1 MRRRIYILSI
11 QFSMKPLLIIL
22 SLICLAGCK
31 KTIEKKA
38 ENAIMKAMTDGQWVI
53 TSFISDG
60 SNITTDFSTYRFQY
74 FSNYTVN
81 AIKSGTVEATGNW
94 DGDASA
100 MNIIANFPNVTDPL
114 LLLNGTWHITDN
126 SWTYVEAT
134 MTVGNTIRSLR
145 LDKQ

>member
-1 MRRRIYILSI
+1 MRRRIYILSM

-134 MTVGNTIRSLR
+134 QTNGTEVKTLR

>member
-1 MRRRIYILSI
+1 
-11 QFSMKPLLIIL
+11 MKPLLIIL

-38 ENAIMKAMTDGQWVI
+38 ENAILKAMTDGQWAI

-60 SNITTDFSTYRFQY
+60 SNITSDFSGYRFQY
-74 FSNYTVN
+74 FDNYTVN
-81 AIKSGTVEATGNW
+81 AIKNGTVEATGNW
-94 DGDASA
+94 DGDVSA
-100 MNIIANFPNVTDPL
+100 MNIIANFPNATDPL
-114 LLLNGTWHITDN
+114 LLLNGTWHVTDN
-126 SWTYVEAT
+126 SWSYVEAT

>member
-1 MRRRIYILSI
+1 MLRRIHILSI

-38 ENAIMKAMTDGQWVI
+38 ENAIMKAMTDGQWAI

-60 SNITTDFSTYRFQY
+60 SNITSDFSTYRFQY
-74 FSNYTVN
+74 FSNYTVD
-81 AIKSGTVEATGNW
+81 AIKNGTVEATGNW

-100 MNIIANFPNVTDPL
+100 MNIIANFPNATNPL

-126 SWTYVEAT
+126 SWTYVVAT

>member
-1 MRRRIYILSI
+1 
-11 QFSMKPLLIIL
+11 MKPLLIIL

-100 MNIIANFPNVTDPL
+100 MNIVANFPNATDPL

>member
-1 MRRRIYILSI
+1 
-11 QFSMKPLLIIL
+11 MKPLLIIL

-31 KTIEKKA
+31 KTIEKKT

-60 SNITTDFSTYRFQY
+60 SNITSDFSAYRFQY
-74 FSNYTVN
+74 FDNYTVD
-81 AIKSGTVEATGNW
+81 AIKNGTVENTGSWN
-94 DGDASA
+94 GDVNTMS
-100 MNIIANFPNVTDPL
+100 ITANFPDAINPL
-114 LLLNGTWHITDN
+114 LLLNGTWHVTDN

>member
-1 MRRRIYILSI
+1 MSI

>member
-1 MRRRIYILSI
+1 
-11 QFSMKPLLIIL
+11 MKPLLIIL
-22 SLICLAGCK
+22 SLICLTGCK

-38 ENAIMKAMTDGQWVI
+38 EIAIMKAMTDGQWVI

-60 SNITTDFSTYRFQY
+60 SNITDDFSTYRFQY

-81 AIKSGTVEATGNW
+81 AINNGTVENTGNW
-94 DGDASA
+94 DGDYST
-100 MNIIANFPNVTDPL
+100 MSIIASFPNATNPL
-114 LLLNGTWHITDN
+114 LLLNGTWHVTDN

>member
-1 MRRRIYILSI
+1 MR
-11 QFSMKPLLIIL
+11 PLLIIS
-22 SLICLAGCK
+22 SLVLLCSCK
-31 KTIEKKA
+31 KAIEKKA

-126 SWTYVEAT
+126 SWTYVE
-134 MTVGNTIRSLR
+134 
-145 LDKQ
+145 

>member
-1 MRRRIYILSI
+1 
-11 QFSMKPLLIIL
+11 MKSLLIIL
-22 SLICLAGCK
+22 SLICLVGCK

-38 ENAIMKAMTDGQWVI
+38 ENAIMKAMTDGQWAI

-60 SNITTDFSTYRFQY
+60 SDITSDFSTYRFQY

-100 MNIIANFPNVTDPL
+100 MNIIANFPNATNPL

-134 MTVGNTIRSLR
+134 LTVGNTIRSLR